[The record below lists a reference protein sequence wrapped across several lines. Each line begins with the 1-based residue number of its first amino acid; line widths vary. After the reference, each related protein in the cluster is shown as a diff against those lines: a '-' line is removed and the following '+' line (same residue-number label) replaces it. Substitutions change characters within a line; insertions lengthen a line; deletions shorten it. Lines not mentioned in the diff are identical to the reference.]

1 MDMEMAMDHRRRR
14 GGRVRLEALAA
25 RLLARHSITLLRIS
39 LGLIFLGFG
48 LLKFFPG
55 HSPAAALAARTLGV
69 FTLGLL
75 PADVD
80 RVLVATLETTVG
92 LCLTTGWFLRPG
104 MLLLGVNMVGI
115 LSPLVFFPHE
125 LFPRGLTAPTLEGQY
140 VVKDAVLLCAGLVV
154 AAHGLGARLVVEA
167 TVPRPAHSTESTRL
181 PTRRRPW
188 RVLLASSLTLMV
200 LLTTG
205 FTGSRVGTRHTPAH
219 APARTTAP
227 GTIVIHNSPR
237 TAVVGQ
243 AERFSVLLPGQ
254 PHTTLTYILH
264 YPDGHEDHIPVRT
277 DGHGYSSGTFRVSP
291 YHARRFR
298 DMGAVGVEDANG
310 RVLASTHIAIQQH

>member
-140 VVKDAVLLCAGLVV
+140 VAKDAVLLCAGLVV
-154 AAHGLGARLVVEA
+154 AAHALGARLVVGA
-167 TVPRPAHSTESTRL
+167 TDPIPVQSTQSTLL
-181 PTRRRPW
+181 PTLLRSRR
-188 RVLLASSLTLMV
+188 VILTLFLALMIPV
-200 LLTTG
+200 TAG
-205 FTGSRVGTRHTPAH
+205 FTWSG
-219 APARTTAP
+219 ARTSQTRTATPAP

-243 AERFSVLLPGQ
+243 AERFSVLVPGQ
-254 PHTTLTYILH
+254 PHTALTYILH
-264 YPDGHEDHIPVRT
+264 YPDGHEEHIPVRT
-277 DGHGYSSGTFRVSP
+277 DGRGYSSYTFHISP
-291 YHARRFR
+291 YQARRFR
-298 DMGAVGVEDANG
+298 ETGTVGVADATG
-310 RVLASTHIAIQQH
+310 RVLASTRLAIQQH